1 VQFIGRFETT
11 DPAGPKAS
19 WPGARIVARFHGTSV
34 SATMREFAWDW
45 MVDAAPSYWEYTI
58 DGGPPT
64 VLPMVAD
71 DSPHVYELAS
81 NLPAGEHLVELYKR
95 SEMQTGVTQFLG
107 YDFHGGTLLAPPP
120 RKTRHIEAMADSY
133 GTGYGIEKLDAP
145 NLSCGVDHAGVFQN
159 FRKAWPQVLADRFD
173 AEIEGTVY
181 SGKGLTKGKWPT
193 DVDGL
198 IDYYGRSNP
207 DPARQNDP
215 PLFDLK
221 SWIPDV
227 IVLVQGTVDNGI
239 ADFRNVYRDFVVN
252 QLRARAPNAHI
263 LLVVPGYVARD
274 KFIDVVHSVARERN
288 EAGDLR
294 VYPVVPNM
302 EEPEEMT
309 GCGFHGNPA
318 YHQRIAK
325 ELGDVIA
332 EKAGW

>member
-1 VQFIGRFETT
+1 MCI
-11 DPAGPKAS
+11 S
-19 WPGARIVARFHGTSV
+19 
-34 SATMREFAWDW
+34 
-45 MVDAAPSYWEYTI
+45 
-58 DGGPPT
+58 
-64 VLPMVAD
+64 
-71 DSPHVYELAS
+71 DS
-81 NLPAGEHLVELYKR
+81 
-95 SEMQTGVTQFLG
+95 
-107 YDFHGGTLLAPPP
+107 
-120 RKTRHIEAMADSY
+120 
-133 GTGYGIEKLDAP
+133 
-145 NLSCGVDHAGVFQN
+145 HAGVFQN